1 MIPNVSH
8 YIQDGML
15 RMYNIG
21 QWIRTEYGSIIGNT
35 YDSTL
40 SLTQSSYADRCI
52 MSAQVLLA
60 GLYPPTNE
68 EIFVSGLTWRPV
80 PVHSTPRN
88 LDKVYIRYWNITKPY
103 IYIYIY
109 HLLAYTYIYDVC

>member
-1 MIPNVSH
+1 MYMIPNVSH

-88 LDKVYIRYWNITKPY
+88 LDKVYINFRYWNITKHIY
-103 IYIYIY
+103 ISFINIYIYI
-109 HLLAYTYIYDVC
+109 